1 MKHYK
6 KRISEDIM
14 EEYILCEGA
23 NKAFV
28 GDKVK
33 VIGKPER
40 FFYDQKIE
48 VTGIIKE
55 INWYEND
62 DYFGFILED
71 TNKFYVVNCNKI
83 YLVSTK

>member
-14 EEYILCEGA
+14 EEYILSEGG